1 MKRSIIYLI
10 ILLLIGVSGCMM
22 GPDFQ
27 KPAVNT
33 PAEFNYE
40 MTKTDTVLYH
50 RWWELFQDPQ
60 LVTLIN
66 TALVNNKDVLI
77 AASRV
82 EEARLVVGYT
92 KADQWPAIGYTGD
105 ASRKDLNLLGNDEA
119 FNSFSAMG
127 NINWEIDF
135 WGKYR
140 RATESARADLLA
152 SQYAQ
157 RVVQISLISEIANTY
172 FLLLNYNAKLEVSKQ
187 TLGTRQEG
195 LRIMDSKF
203 EHGVIPQI
211 DLNQAEI
218 QEAIAASAV
227 PTFIRAVAQTE
238 HALSIL
244 LGQNPGPLG
253 PMGKLKDEQAPKI
266 PAGIPSELLERRPD
280 VMQAEYVLAAQ
291 NARIGMAQA
300 MRFPSI
306 SLTGALGMASGDLS
320 TFLSSPA
327 WSFGGG
333 ITGPIFNFGKNKRR
347 VEIEKQRTEQALL
360 NYENVVLQS
369 FREVEDALVEIQ
381 TLEQEL
387 QAVLRQKNAAENAV
401 MLSHERYHEGV
412 TSYLEV
418 LDSDRSQFNA
428 DLAAADTYQRYLNA
442 HVKLYKALGGGWIS
456 PEEEKMSIEE
466 PMNTETK

>member
-1 MKRSIIYLI
+1 MKRSIIYLT

-27 KPAVNT
+27 KPVVNSPT
-33 PAEFNYE
+33 EFNYE
-40 MTKTDTVLYH
+40 KVKTDTVLNL

-60 LVTLIN
+60 LVALID
-66 TALVNNKDVLI
+66 TALKNNKDVLI

-92 KADQWPAIGYTGD
+92 KADQWPAIGYNGD
-105 ASRKDLNLLGNDEA
+105 ASRRDLNILGNENA
-119 FNSFSAMG
+119 FNNFSALG
-127 NINWEIDF
+127 NLNWEIDF

-152 SQYAQ
+152 TGYAQ
-157 RVVQISLISEIANTY
+157 RMVQISLISEIANTY
-172 FLLLNYNAKLEVSKQ
+172 FLLLDYNARLEISKQ
-187 TLGTRQEG
+187 TLNTRQEG
-195 LRIMDSKF
+195 LRIMNSKF
-203 EHGVIPQI
+203 EHGTIPQI

-218 QEAIAASAV
+218 QEAIAAAAV

-244 LGQNPGPLG
+244 LGQNPGSLG
-253 PMGKLKDEQAPKI
+253 SMAKLRDGQAPEI

-306 SLTGALGMASGDLS
+306 SLTGALGMSSGDLS

-327 WSFGGG
+327 WSIGGG

-347 VEIEKQRTEQALL
+347 VEIEKERTEQALL

-381 TLEQEL
+381 TIEQEL
-387 QAVLRQKNAAENAV
+387 QAVLKQRKAAENAV
-401 MLSHERYHEGV
+401 MLSRERYHEGV

-456 PEEEKMSIEE
+456 PEEEK
-466 PMNTETK
+466 NTDGN

>member
-1 MKRSIIYLI
+1 MKKN
-10 ILLLIGVSGCMM
+10 ILLIFVISLGFSGCMM

-27 KPAVNT
+27 KPVVNT

-40 MTKTDTVLYH
+40 MVKTDTVLNL

-60 LVTLIN
+60 LVTLID
-66 TALVNNKDVLI
+66 TALKNNKNILI

-92 KADQWPAIGYTGD
+92 KADQWPSIGYTGK
-105 ASRKDLNLLGNDEA
+105 ASRMDLNLLGNNDA
-119 FNSFSAMG
+119 SNSFSTMG

-140 RATESARADLLA
+140 RSTESARADLLA
-152 SQYAQ
+152 TRYAH
-157 RVVQISLISEIANTY
+157 RIVQVSLISEIANTY
-172 FLLLNYNAKLEVSKQ
+172 FLLLNFKAKLEISKQ
-187 TLGTRQEG
+187 TLNTRQEG
-195 LRIMDSKF
+195 LRIMNSKF

-227 PTFIRAVAQTE
+227 PTFIRAIAQTE

-244 LGQNPGPLG
+244 LGQNPDSMGSI
-253 PMGKLKDEQAPKI
+253 GKLSDEQAPEI

-291 NARIGMAQA
+291 NARIGIAQA

-306 SLTGALGMASGDLS
+306 SLTGSLGMASGDLS
-320 TFLSSPA
+320 SFLSSPA
-327 WSFGGG
+327 WSFGAG
-333 ITGPIFNFGKNKRR
+333 ITGPILNFGKNKRR

-387 QAVLRQKNAAENAV
+387 QAVLRQKNASENAV

-456 PEEEKMSIEE
+456 PEEEKGSTEE
-466 PMNTETK
+466 

>member
-1 MKRSIIYLI
+1 MKKY
-10 ILLLIGVSGCMM
+10 ILLIFVISVGFSGCMM

-27 KPAVNT
+27 KPVVNT
-33 PAEFNYE
+33 PTEFNYE
-40 MTKTDTVLYH
+40 TIETDTVLNL

-60 LVTLIN
+60 LVALID
-66 TALVNNKDVLI
+66 TALKNNKDVLI

-92 KADQWPAIGYTGD
+92 KADQWPVIGYTGD
-105 ASRKDLNLLGNDEA
+105 ANRRDINLLGNENA
-119 FNSFSAMG
+119 FNNFSAFG
-127 NINWEIDF
+127 NLSWEIDF

-152 SQYAQ
+152 TGYAQ

-172 FLLLNYNAKLEVSKQ
+172 FLLLDYNARLEISKQ
-187 TLGTRQEG
+187 TLNTRQEG
-195 LRIMDSKF
+195 LRIMNSKF
-203 EHGVIPQI
+203 EHGTIPQI

-218 QEAIAASAV
+218 QEAIAAAAV

-244 LGQNPGPLG
+244 LGQNPGALG
-253 PMGKLKDEQAPKI
+253 SMGKLRDEHAPKI
-266 PAGIPSELLERRPD
+266 PAGIPSELLLRRPD
-280 VMQAEYVLAAQ
+280 IMQAEYMLAAQ
-291 NARIGMAQA
+291 NARIGIAQA

-306 SLTGALGMASGDLS
+306 SLTGALGMSSGDLS

-327 WSFGGG
+327 WSIGGG
-333 ITGPIFNFGKNKRR
+333 ITGPILNFGKNKRR

-360 NYENVVLQS
+360 SYEYVVLQS

-381 TLEQEL
+381 TIEQEL
-387 QAVLRQKNAAENAV
+387 QAVLKQKIAAENAV
-401 MLSHERYHEGV
+401 MLSRERYHEGV

-428 DLAAADTYQRYLNA
+428 DLAAANTYQRYLNA

-456 PEEEKMSIEE
+456 PAEEEK
-466 PMNTETK
+466 K

>member
-1 MKRSIIYLI
+1 MKRSIIYLT
-10 ILLLIGVSGCMM
+10 ILLLIGVGGCMM

-27 KPAVNT
+27 KPVVNSPT
-33 PAEFNYE
+33 EFNYE
-40 MTKTDTVLYH
+40 MVKTDTVLNL
-50 RWWELFQDPQ
+50 RWWELFQDPH
-60 LVTLIN
+60 LVSLID
-66 TALVNNKDVLI
+66 TGLKNNKDVLI

-105 ASRKDLNLLGNDEA
+105 ASRRDLNIMGNENAFNNFSALGNL
-119 FNSFSAMG
+119 
-127 NINWEIDF
+127 NWEIDF

-152 SQYAQ
+152 TGFAQ
-157 RVVQISLISEIANTY
+157 RVVQVSLISEIANTY
-172 FLLLNYNAKLEVSKQ
+172 FLLLNYNAKLEISKQ
-187 TLGTRQEG
+187 TLNTRQEG
-195 LRIMDSKF
+195 LRIMNSKF
-203 EHGVIPQI
+203 EHGTIPQI

-218 QEAIAASAV
+218 QEAIAAAAV

-244 LGQNPGPLG
+244 LGQNPGPLSSKA
-253 PMGKLKDEQAPKI
+253 KLRDEQAPEI

-280 VMQAEYVLAAQ
+280 VMQAEYSLAAQ
-291 NARIGMAQA
+291 NARIGIAQA

-306 SLTGALGMASGDLS
+306 SLTGSLGMASGDLS

-327 WSFGGG
+327 WSIAGG
-333 ITGPIFNFGKNKRR
+333 ITGPILNFGKNKRR

-360 NYENVVLQS
+360 NYEYAVLQS

-381 TLEQEL
+381 TIEQEL
-387 QAVLRQKNAAENAV
+387 QAVLRQKEAAENAV

-456 PEEEKMSIEE
+456 PEEEKDAED
-466 PMNTETK
+466 K

>member
-1 MKRSIIYLI
+1 M

-22 GPDFQ
+22 GPNFQ
-27 KPAVNT
+27 KPVVNT
-33 PAEFNYE
+33 PVEFNYE
-40 MTKTDTVLYH
+40 MVKTDTVLNL

-60 LVTLIN
+60 LVSLID
-66 TALVNNKDVLI
+66 TALKNNKNVLI

-82 EEARLVVGYT
+82 EEARLVAGYT
-92 KADQWPAIGYTGD
+92 KSDQWPSIAYTGK
-105 ASRKDLNLLGNDEA
+105 ASRMDLNLIENDDPS
-119 FNSFSAMG
+119 NSYSAMG

-140 RATESARADLLA
+140 RATESARNDLLG

-157 RVVQISLISEIANTY
+157 RVVQVSLISEIANTY
-172 FLLLNYNAKLEVSKQ
+172 FLLLNFNAKLEISKH
-187 TLGTRQEG
+187 TLNTRQEG
-195 LRIMDSKF
+195 LKIMNSKF
-203 EHGVIPQI
+203 EHGTIPEI
-211 DLNQAEI
+211 DVNQAEI

-227 PTFIRAVAQTE
+227 PTFIRAIAQTE
-238 HALSIL
+238 HALGIL
-244 LGQNPGPLG
+244 LGQNPGS
-253 PMGKLKDEQAPKI
+253 MDSIGKLGDEQAPEI

-291 NARIGMAQA
+291 NARIGVAQA

-306 SLTGALGMASGDLS
+306 SLTGSLGMASGDLS
-320 TFLSSPA
+320 SFLSSPA
-327 WSFGGG
+327 WSLAGG

-360 NYENVVLQS
+360 NYENIVLQS
-369 FREVEDALVEIQ
+369 LREVEDALVEIQ

-387 QAVLRQKNAAENAV
+387 QAVLRQKKAAENAV
-401 MLSHERYHEGV
+401 ILSRERYHEGV

-428 DLAAADTYQRYLNA
+428 DLAAAETYQKYLNS

-456 PEEEKMSIEE
+456 PEK
-466 PMNTETK
+466 